1 MTEVYPRK
9 VAKFVGITFTT
20 PPFSANAIWRSFKGR
35 NIKSREYRDWI
46 VACGKELEAQSPA
59 CVDGPIGIRIALAKS
74 CRLDADNAIK
84 PIIDLLRHHHV
95 IEGDSKKYMRK
106 VEAYHS
112 YYDVT
117 VVWVISTKGAKN
129 DDTL

>member
-9 VAKFVGITFTT
+9 VSQFVGLTFTT

-46 VACGKELEAQSPA
+46 VAAGKELEAQSPG
-59 CVDGPIGIRIALAKS
+59 CVPGPFGVRIALAKS
-74 CRLDADNAIK
+74 CRMDCDNVIK
-84 PIIDLLRHHHV
+84 PIVDLLRLHNV

-112 YYDVT
+112 EHDES
-117 VVWVISTKGAKN
+117 VVWIISTKDKGE
-129 DDTL
+129 